1 LKTGRPPIPTRV
13 KALRGTLK
21 PSRRNLKEPEPT
33 PGLPAVPIVLPP
45 CAKPLGDWLTRELA
59 SLRTITVSD
68 GPALLL
74 TSVRLRDYLEL
85 EKFVAEHGRMVTVT
99 MTNGTERQTLR
110 PEVGLMAAAWR
121 DVLAALQ
128 QLGLTPS
135 ARSRVSVTR
144 HEPEDELEAI
154 IGPRRFAK

>member
-1 LKTGRPPIPTRV
+1 V
-13 KALRGTLK
+13 
-21 PSRRNLKEPEPT
+21 
-33 PGLPAVPIVLPP
+33 GL
-45 CAKPLGDWLTRELA
+45 LTRELA

-85 EKFVAEHGRMVTVT
+85 EKFVVEHGRMVTVI
-99 MTNGTERQTLR
+99 MTNGTERQMVR

-135 ARSRVSVTR
+135 ARSRVSVTPSR
-144 HEPEDELEAI
+144 ESEDELEAI
-154 IGPRRFAK
+154 IGPRRLAK